1 MPLTTPF
8 LMQFSVR
15 LVQVLLEREH
25 IEVSPGAQMRVA
37 QHIAATLHGSS
48 MQSLVSL
55 VIQSLERC
63 DEVEE
68 FYIGNDELKDLVTDL
83 GVMG

>member
-1 MPLTTPF
+1 LTTPF

-15 LVQVLLEREH
+15 LVQVLLQREH
-25 IEVSPGAQMRVA
+25 LEVTPGSQMRVA

-48 MQSLVSL
+48 LQSLVSL
-55 VIQSLERC
+55 VIKSLERC
-63 DEVEE
+63 DDVEE
-68 FYIGNDELKDLVTDL
+68 FYISNEELKDLVTDL

>member
-1 MPLTTPF
+1 MATPF

-15 LVQVLLEREH
+15 LVQVLLEQQH
-25 IEVSPGAQMRVA
+25 LEVAPGSEMRVA
-37 QHIAATLHGSS
+37 EHIAATLHGSN

-63 DEVEE
+63 PEVEE
-68 FYIGNDELKDLVTDL
+68 FYIGNEELKDLVTDL
-83 GVMG
+83 GVAR